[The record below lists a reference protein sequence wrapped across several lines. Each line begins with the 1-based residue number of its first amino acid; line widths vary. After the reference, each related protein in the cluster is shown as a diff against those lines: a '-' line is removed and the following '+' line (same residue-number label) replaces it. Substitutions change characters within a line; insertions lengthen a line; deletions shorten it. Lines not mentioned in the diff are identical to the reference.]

1 MKNTER
7 QASLDKQKWLES
19 ERNGTDFSGWMPYCY
34 ECEYVDCYNNC
45 RCSVTHEERVENCL
59 CAKAYNR
66 MVRRRKSWEA

>member
-7 QASLDKQKWLES
+7 QASLDKQKWLDS
-19 ERNGTDFSGWMPYCY
+19 EIVGEDLSGAMCYC
-34 ECEYVDCYNNC
+34 DCCPHEIDDYC
-45 RCSVTHEERVENCL
+45 TITHEKRVETCA

>member
-19 ERNGTDFSGWMPYCY
+19 ERKEIDLSGYMAY
-34 ECEYVDCYNNC
+34 CEYCNC
-45 RCSVTHEERVENCL
+45 QFLGCVAPHEERVENCL